1 MCLPVICVP
10 SLEKCQL
17 KSFNLSL
24 FNWVVFFFY
33 YCLKDFFIR
42 HNFHSEVK
50 CTIFV
55 YSLMNFV
62 YQYHPINTED
72 TSGSEKDYWFCF

>member
-1 MCLPVICVP
+1 MCSSVICVP
-10 SLEKCQL
+10 SLEKCPF

-24 FNWVVFFFY
+24 FNWVVFFAVV
-33 YCLKDFFIR
+33 LKDFFVR

-55 YSLMNFV
+55 YSLMNFI

-72 TSGSEKDYWFCF
+72 TSSTEKDYWFHF